1 VVSGVVRAFGQLT
14 SPADLWK
21 TSYGWTILVKIGLLA
36 VAVVL
41 ALRGRRVVTALRR
54 RTGPPNTATL
64 ALVRRNAWV
73 EIGIT
78 LVIVAF
84 SALLVGQAPPIS

>member
-1 VVSGVVRAFGQLT
+1 MASGVVRAFGQMS
-14 SPADLWK
+14 SPADLWE

-36 VAVVL
+36 VAIVL
-41 ALRGRRVVTALRR
+41 ALRARRVVSALRR
-54 RTGPPNTATL
+54 RPGPPNTATL

-73 EIGIT
+73 EVGIT

-84 SALLVGQAPPIS
+84 SALLVGQVPPIS